1 MVGQRAQVR
10 IEISFGPHTLHP
22 NYHLQDPSQRICR
35 SESRDCEEEDGE
47 ESGWAGGEVGE
58 GGGGGGEKVQ
68 PRREGALSAGD

>member
-1 MVGQRAQVR
+1 M
-10 IEISFGPHTLHP
+10 HP

-35 SESRDCEEEDGE
+35 SESRDFEEVDGE
-47 ESGWAGGEVGE
+47 ESGWAGGEVGT